1 MNKYKKIATAVVA
14 TVMAGTMAFG
24 IAGCKNRGDN
34 GDDTDGDKTRVT
46 LRLNVGDSNARRAV
60 SFHSDILAGNVTLP
74 DGKQYG
80 SSSLKPAWQALS
92 DELEI
97 NFENVFQNRS
107 SDAQITTAINQ
118 NELANYDLLT
128 GSGAQIINAANGT
141 WVNLAEHLDKMP
153 NYKAFLEANPIV
165 YLSLTSNTTNGAMYY
180 APYFDGN
187 DDIEKY
193 ALAKREWVRAI
204 LDADDVSAATTT
216 YKEQVQAKTAINNKL
231 TMSPTSAAV
240 EAFMGTTGTWKVDTT
255 DPSNPSKTVKLV
267 VNYNAAN
274 AAAKDDTTPLGI
286 AVKAAAGKGYNG
298 NSGNIVDL
306 MNFAINEKA
315 GVVTGEQLI
324 KILQAYIDVAYQ
336 TDAGAKFYATRSD
349 VFNSA
354 SAAWDADLLAAM
366 YRCVVT
372 SMNLFDDATKAKG
385 LGDLFA
391 LSGRQATTQRCVD
404 IVAFVG
410 ELYGIRGLES
420 RYEYT
425 YFDNENKVKDA
436 RQNPATYDALAKMS
450 AMAKEGLLYTGE
462 KLVNGHASYASS
474 DSIQTFM
481 MHDYVQ
487 TQTQAG
493 FNTETQG
500 LNLTQDG
507 VVSSGALEYDFAPI
521 VTPVSKWSVDGTN
534 TQIMR
539 FTESWRAVKNT
550 GFCVPAAAVGNDQN
564 KLNAVLKLIDY
575 LFSNDGQILM
585 TYGAQS
591 TNGNTNPNGWWYAT
605 EATGVN
611 LDTVAEKHAGSD
623 QYHVKDSYAGQ
634 YFIYKNKV
642 YSGTP
647 YNGRQIPT
655 ITDANRNFYYGKEV
669 NGFTQGVGNAKV
681 NRRFNYTDYAREYI
695 GACLPIGNKD
705 QGFEYQA
712 TSACGLDGASIVAT
726 ALNNGSIQHLMQ
738 DTTGLS
744 DWYRLV
750 PTTFPFD
757 TAAKNI
763 LNGTSMTK
771 LTGTY
776 FLNNSKTDV
785 SRINMFIGLAFHGY
799 DTNVDLCYI
808 ESEGKML
815 ANAQGYID
823 KIGNLI
829 NQRVALAQAA
839 WEGLLT
845 LDII

>member
-14 TVMAGTMAFG
+14 TVMAGTMTLG
-24 IAGCKNRGDN
+24 IVGCKRNRP
-34 GDDTDGDKTRVT
+34 DDDENEGGAYDVT
-46 LRLNVGDSNARRAV
+46 LNLNVGDSNARRAV
-60 SFHSDILAGNVTLP
+60 GFHSDILAGSVTLP

-80 SSSLKPAWQALS
+80 ASSLKPAWQALS
-92 DELEI
+92 DELQI
-97 NFENVFQNRS
+97 KFNNSFTALS
-107 SDAQITTAINQ
+107 SDAQITTAVSQ
-118 NELANYDLLT
+118 NKLAEYDLLT
-128 GSGAQIINAANGT
+128 GSGAQIINQPNGT
-141 WVNLAEHLDKMP
+141 WVDLNQHLDQMP
-153 NYKAFLEANPIV
+153 NYKAFLESNPIV
-165 YLSLTSNTTNGAMYY
+165 YLSLTSNTTTKAMYY

-193 ALAKREWVRAI
+193 VLAKREWVRAI
-204 LDADDVSAATTT
+204 LDATDVSAATTT
-216 YKEQVQAKTAINNKL
+216 FKEQVEAKKGSNSNL
-231 TMSPTSAAV
+231 TMDATHASVQP
-240 EAFMGTTGTWKVDTT
+240 FMGTTGSWKVDTT
-255 DPSNPSKTVKLV
+255 DPANDAATVKVV
-267 VNYNAAN
+267 VNYTAAN
-274 AAAKDDTTPLGI
+274 TAAKNAETPLGGAI
-286 AVKAAAGKGYNG
+286 AEAAGKGYSG

-315 GVVTGEQLI
+315 GVVKGAQLI

-336 TDAGAKFYATRSD
+336 TEAGAKFYAKRSD

-354 SAAWDADLLAAM
+354 SAAWDVDLLAAL

-385 LGDLFA
+385 IGELFA
-391 LSGRQATTQRCVD
+391 LSGRQATTQRCTD
-404 IVAFVG
+404 LVAFVG

-425 YFDNENKVKDA
+425 YIDSDNAIKDA
-436 RQNPATYDALAKMS
+436 RQNTQTYDALAKMS
-450 AMAKEGLLYTGE
+450 AMAKEGLLYTGTN
-462 KLVNGHASYASS
+462 LTNGHASYAAS

-521 VTPVSKWSVDGTN
+521 LTPVSKWTIGSDE
-534 TQIMR
+534 QIMR

-550 GFCVPAAAVGNDQN
+550 GFCVPAAAVAGNEK

-605 EATGVN
+605 KVTNVN
-611 LDTVAEKHAGSD
+611 IDTVAEKYAGST
-623 QYHVKDSYAGQ
+623 QYHVKDEYASQ
-634 YFIYKNKV
+634 YFIYKNEV
-642 YSGTP
+642 YTGTS

-669 NGFTQGVGNAKV
+669 NGFTQGTGNAKV

-705 QGFEYQA
+705 QGFEFQA
-712 TSACGLDGASIVAT
+712 TSACGLDGAATVAT
-726 ALNNGSIQHLMQ
+726 ALNNGTVQHLVQ

-744 DWYRLV
+744 PWYRLV

-757 TAAKNI
+757 TVAKGI
-763 LNGTSMTK
+763 LGGPTMTT

-776 FLNNSKTDV
+776 FLNNSATTV

-808 ESEGKML
+808 SNEGKMP
-815 ANAQGYID
+815 ANADAYIA
-823 KIGNLI
+823 KIGSLV
-829 NQRVALAQAA
+829 NQRVSLTQAA
-839 WEGLLT
+839 WTGLLG